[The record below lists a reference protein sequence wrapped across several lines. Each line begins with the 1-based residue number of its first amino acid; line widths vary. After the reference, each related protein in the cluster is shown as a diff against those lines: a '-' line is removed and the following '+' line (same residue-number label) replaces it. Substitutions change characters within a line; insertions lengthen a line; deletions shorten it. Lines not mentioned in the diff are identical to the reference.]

1 MVSSFI
7 LIPGVCIENLK
18 TKEYFMI
25 KYRTNATITL
35 ENISTGELTTE
46 PMSVINL
53 GSYKVVEVISENK

>member
-18 TKEYFMI
+18 TKECFMI
-25 KYRTNATITL
+25 KYRTNSTVTL